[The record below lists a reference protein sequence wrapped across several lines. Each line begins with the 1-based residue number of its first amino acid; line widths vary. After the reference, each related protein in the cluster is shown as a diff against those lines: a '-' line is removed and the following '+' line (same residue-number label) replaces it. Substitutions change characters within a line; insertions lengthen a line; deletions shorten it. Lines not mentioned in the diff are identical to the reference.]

1 MEKNFQG
8 GKIMKRVFR
17 LTLLISLI
25 LLLIFT
31 MVSGQSRKIKI
42 GIITG
47 TVAQGEDEYRA
58 AERVVAKYGAERVIH
73 RTYPDNFM
81 AEQETTISLITGLA
95 ADPNVKVIVIAQA
108 VPGSLAGL
116 RKVREMRPDI
126 LIGFVSPHEDP
137 EMVNKET
144 DFALDPDQR
153 YRGRSIIRQA
163 KKMGAKVFIHYS
175 FPRHMSYPLL
185 AERRR
190 IMEEECKAQGI
201 QFVFVTAPDPLG
213 EGGLPAAQQFILEDV
228 PRQIAKYGPKTA
240 LFSTNCGMQEPL
252 IKAILQ
258 HGGIFVEQ
266 CCPSPTHGYPGAL
279 GIKIPPEKK
288 GDMPYILE
296 QIRKAIAERGGSGRF
311 ATWPAPVSIVNTL
324 TAVDYLVAVAEGRAK
339 KNDMNLIRSFL
350 VKNAGVPVTVNKY
363 KEAGQLYLVV
373 LGSVVF

>member
-1 MEKNFQG
+1 
-8 GKIMKRVFR
+8 MKRSFKFIL
-17 LTLLISLI
+17 LTFLI
-25 LLLIFT
+25 LLLLFT
-31 MVSGQSRKIKI
+31 MISGQARKIKI

-58 AERVVAKYGAERVIH
+58 AERVIAKYGADRVIH

-95 ADPNVKVIVIAQA
+95 ADPNVKVIVISQS
-108 VPGSLAGL
+108 VPGSLAAL
-116 RKVREMRPDI
+116 RKVKEVRPDI
-126 LIGFVSPHEDP
+126 LMGFITPHEDP
-137 EMVNKET
+137 EMVNKEA
-144 DFALDPDQR
+144 DFAIDPDQR
-153 YRGRSIIRQA
+153 YRGRSIVRQA
-163 KKMGAKVFIHYS
+163 KKMKAKVFIHYS

-190 IMEEECKAQGI
+190 IMEEECKAQGV

-228 PRQIAKYGPKTA
+228 PRQLAKYGPQTA
-240 LFSTNCGMQEPL
+240 FFSTNCGMQEPL

-288 GDMPYILE
+288 GDMKYILE
-296 QIRKAIAERGGSGRF
+296 QIKKAIAEKGGSGRF
-311 ATWPAPVSIVNTL
+311 ATWPAPVNIINTL
-324 TAVDYLVAVAEGRAK
+324 AAADYLVSVAEGRAK
-339 KNDMNLIRSFL
+339 KGDINLIRAL
-350 VKNAGVPVTVNKY
+350 LMKHAGVPVTLNKY
-363 KEAGQLYLVV
+363 KETGNLYLVV